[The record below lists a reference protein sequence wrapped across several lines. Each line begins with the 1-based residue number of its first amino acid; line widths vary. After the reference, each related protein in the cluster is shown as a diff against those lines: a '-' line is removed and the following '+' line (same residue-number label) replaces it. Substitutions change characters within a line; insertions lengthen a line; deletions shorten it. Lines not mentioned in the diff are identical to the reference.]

1 MGPIGTP
8 KVVQKGSI
16 LRLLAS
22 QKGAKGP
29 LWRPKGAKT
38 SHCEAPGRFKWCP
51 KAHLDGVGVP
61 RCPPKLHFYVTD
73 AQNWPQGLHFEGF
86 EPQFVYSI
94 VFFEYA
100 CVMFLLLQFSFDF
113 LYCDVV
119 AAATQHKHQEQ
130 IQTPL
135 AEANNSSKTNL
146 TSRSQHHLQNQHH
159 QQNQTQEASSALP
172 GEPSRTSGTS
182 RSQCYQQNQCH

>member
-1 MGPIGTP
+1 MTVWGSQGVPKSFIFMLRMPKTGP
-8 KVVQKGSI
+8 KASI
-16 LRLLAS
+16 L
-22 QKGAKGP
+22 KGLGHN
-29 LWRPKGAKT
+29 LCI
-38 SHCEAPGRFKWCP
+38 SMC
-51 KAHLDGVGVP
+51 
-61 RCPPKLHFYVTD
+61 
-73 AQNWPQGLHFEGF
+73 
-86 EPQFVYSI
+86 
-94 VFFEYA
+94 FFEYA